1 MGLPLVLCW
10 DDARLLPIYTLT
22 HTPHKPRHT
31 HTHPAGYSRPA
42 SGYMG
47 IGLAWPTA
55 EVEAVTVEISRLA
68 DAKVLYNG

>member
-1 MGLPLVLCW
+1 
-10 DDARLLPIYTLT
+10 
-22 HTPHKPRHT
+22 
-31 HTHPAGYSRPA
+31 
-42 SGYMG
+42 MG